1 MIERLMR
8 YFANNNDANLLSNE
22 HIMLLYKDR
31 NNRNNFIIDIINE
44 GLKNGCLCIYASVDI
59 DNSKSIS
66 LIDSLSSRIINY
78 EENIRNE
85 NLKFINS
92 KPYFEY
98 ALKGDLTV
106 FEKWKSELEYALY
119 KRLSEGKKD
128 KILIVGD
135 VACTL
140 YETRNFKE
148 CINLEKW
155 WQGVHSDWKRNN
167 KDITVVCPHPN
178 YVFKEESE
186 QKIKNKI
193 GNSHNATINIEN
205 AYSLQYFYNLIAK
218 NSNLDDLVNYQQTI
232 KKTMKET
239 KYNFMEEHKNIINTF
254 YSVYSKKLDNV
265 IVEDLKNS
273 KTIEGYSNTCMSE
286 IKPNKIDNQ
295 TINTT
300 RIINEIIDN
309 NMDTFL
315 KSIEFAR
322 KFYFDV
328 VQSYYNYIT
337 KLKPTS

>member
-1 MIERLMR
+1 MR
-8 YFANNNDANLLSNE
+8 NFDNNSTNLLYNE
-22 HIMLLYKDR
+22 HIMLLYEDR
-31 NNRNNFIIDIINE
+31 NKRNNFIIDIINE

-78 EENIRNE
+78 EENIQNE

-92 KPYFEY
+92 KPYYES

-106 FEKWKSELEYALY
+106 FEKWKSELEYILY

-148 CINLEKW
+148 CIDLEKW
-155 WQGVHSDWKRNN
+155 WQEVHSDWKRNN

-186 QKIKNKI
+186 QNIKNKI
-193 GNSHNATINIEN
+193 VNSHNTTIDIEN
-205 AYSLQYFYNLIAK
+205 ASSLQYFYNLITK
-218 NSNLDDLVNYQQTI
+218 NSNFDDLVNYQQTI
-232 KKTMKET
+232 KKTMKEI
-239 KYNFMEEHKNIINTF
+239 KYNFMEEHKNIINTY
-254 YSVYSKKLDNV
+254 YSIYSKQLDEIIDYNFNNPK
-265 IVEDLKNS
+265 IKKE
-273 KTIEGYSNTCMSE
+273 YSNTYSE
-286 IKPNKIDNQ
+286 KNRNLMDNQ
-295 TINTT
+295 TNTT
-300 RIINEIIDN
+300 RIINDIMDK

-315 KSIEFAR
+315 KSIEVAH
-322 KFYFDV
+322 KFYCDV
-328 VQSYYNYIT
+328 VQSYCNYIMMIK
-337 KLKPTS
+337 KLPEK